1 MHSGTEHKIKAPI
14 VALFQEP
21 PFRDELIPPNGR
33 SVREYQLDETQFRAD
48 FAYQTKNGGWF
59 FVEDDD
65 AQRCLSNFIKY
76 WRWAECH
83 TDQHIS
89 LLHLIG
95 HSGAGPLL
103 LLEFVRQKAH
113 AALPNFS
120 SQIVQ
125 TKNWETSAWIEKFK
139 VAALLLPPFNEP

>member
-1 MHSGTEHKIKAPI
+1 MHEGTEHKIKTPI
-14 VALFQEP
+14 ATLFQES
-21 PFRDELIPPNGR
+21 PFCDELIFIA
-33 SVREYQLDETQFRAD
+33 REYQLDGTKFRAD
-48 FAYQTKNGGWF
+48 FAYQTKDGGWL

-83 TDQHIS
+83 VDQHVS

-95 HSGAGPLL
+95 PRGDGPLL
-103 LLEFVRQKAH
+103 LLEFVRQKSH

-125 TKNWETSAWIEKFK
+125 TANWETSEWIGKFK
-139 VAALLLPPFNEP
+139 DAALLLPPFNKP